1 MSRYIDAILFERA
14 VSDLRN
20 KEREEYD
27 NLVGKHRSLARSIHS
42 QHVEFCNKML
52 DIIRKQPTVD
62 AAPVVRCR
70 ECKYFVKN
78 TWECVRLSDRFGD
91 EYSDARVYPE
101 YYCADGERRTGM
113 RYVYVVMYAFKENG
127 GITFGYSN
135 VDMPK
140 EIGHYKDLEQIADI
154 ISKGNSVDKG
164 TKVMILNYV
173 LLRKEEL

>member
-1 MSRYIDAILFERA
+1 
-14 VSDLRN
+14 
-20 KEREEYD
+20 
-27 NLVGKHRSLARSIHS
+27 
-42 QHVEFCNKML
+42 
-52 DIIRKQPTVD
+52 
-62 AAPVVRCR
+62 
-70 ECKYFVKN
+70 
-78 TWECVRLSDRFGD
+78 
-91 EYSDARVYPE
+91 
-101 YYCADGERRTGM
+101 M

-140 EIGHYKDLEQIADI
+140 EISHYKDLEQIADI